1 MEWSDH
7 WVSIIC
13 CHLLTLIDSQVHD
26 SICIKFI
33 ITYCNVVHQ
42 SVTNVRMWKWN
53 HKHIVNHVQSR
64 VAQPSLFTVKNELTK
79 NGKRSCRYVDV
90 LSTFSS
96 ILAQHISS
104 LEGNVLVFLSQIIL
118 NIIFL
123 LSSPILR
130 RAWCQWS
137 SRIELKAIWGTIKR
151 RGCWTWSID

>member
-7 WVSIIC
+7 WVSIKVLSASC
-13 CHLLTLIDSQVHD
+13 CVSANFTFAWSSLLQYGEAKPG
-26 SICIKFI
+26 CG
-33 ITYCNVVHQ
+33 NE
-42 SVTNVRMWKWN
+42 
-53 HKHIVNHVQSR
+53 IVDYVQSR
-64 VAQPSLFTVKNELTK
+64 VAQPSLFTATNELTK

-96 ILAQHISS
+96 ILALHISS

-151 RGCWTWSID
+151 RGCWTWKHRLEFCEPRDIW

>member
-1 MEWSDH
+1 MVGSLGQH
-7 WVSIIC
+7 KSGVC
-13 CHLLTLIDSQVHD
+13 FMLCHCKLHISM
-26 SICIKFI
+26 KFVI
-33 ITYCNVVHQ
+33 AIWC
-42 SVTNVRMWKWN
+42 SEARMWKWN
-53 HKHIVNHVQSR
+53 HKHIVDHVQSR
-64 VAQPSLFTVKNELTK
+64 VVQPSLFTAKNELTK

-96 ILAQHISS
+96 ILALHISS

-151 RGCWTWSID
+151 RGCWTWKHRLEFCEPRDIW